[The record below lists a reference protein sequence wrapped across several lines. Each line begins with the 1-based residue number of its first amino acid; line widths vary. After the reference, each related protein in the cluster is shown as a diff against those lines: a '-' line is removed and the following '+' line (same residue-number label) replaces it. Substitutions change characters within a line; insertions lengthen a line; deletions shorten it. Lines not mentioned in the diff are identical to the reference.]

1 MRYFKTSLVARL
13 VVAVAV
19 MFKRGG
25 YLAASALGCNGDNG
39 DDNGDA
45 SGGDV
50 DGV

>member
-1 MRYFKTSLVARL
+1 M
-13 VVAVAV
+13 VAVAV

-25 YLAASALGCNGDNG
+25 YLGASALGCNGDNS